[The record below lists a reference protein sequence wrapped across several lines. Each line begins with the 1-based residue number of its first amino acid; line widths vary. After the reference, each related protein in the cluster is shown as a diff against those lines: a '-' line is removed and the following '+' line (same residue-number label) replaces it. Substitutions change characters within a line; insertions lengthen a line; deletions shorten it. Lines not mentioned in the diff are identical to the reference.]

1 MKILGVLP
9 SDGRLEHP
17 LFSEGSW
24 NSLPIALRLSL
35 VLVQNMPGRS
45 LLHAE
50 DVSLSA
56 PVVPAAR
63 EQPVQQHPA
72 ELGWS
77 AAFESSVVASVALL
91 QRDHLD
97 GLDHPC
103 WCCLAFAVVCS
114 VFLTLLAPGW

>member
-1 MKILGVLP
+1 MVPMTPISYPATFPITNQQATQPQHQSTLTP
-9 SDGRLEHP
+9 SAH
-17 LFSEGSW
+17 SSH
-24 NSLPIALRLSL
+24 SVHVA
-35 VLVQNMPGRS
+35 
-45 LLHAE
+45 
-50 DVSLSA
+50 
-56 PVVPAAR
+56 PAAR

-103 WCCLAFAVVCS
+103 WCCLAFVV
-114 VFLTLLAPGW
+114 VDLFFLTLLAPGW